1 MTRISNDA
9 EFRKVLDGLEPVQQR
24 QVAARFVE
32 NVLVLCA
39 DERIAPVLRIAAS
52 SESSQ
57 EELAEVLKT
66 ARATTFS
73 CHTRCGSEGVLTYD

>member
-9 EFRKVLDGLEPVQQR
+9 EFRKVLDGLEPVRQR

-39 DERIAPVLRIAAS
+39 DERLAPVLRIAAS

-57 EELAEVLKT
+57 
-66 ARATTFS
+66 
-73 CHTRCGSEGVLTYD
+73 